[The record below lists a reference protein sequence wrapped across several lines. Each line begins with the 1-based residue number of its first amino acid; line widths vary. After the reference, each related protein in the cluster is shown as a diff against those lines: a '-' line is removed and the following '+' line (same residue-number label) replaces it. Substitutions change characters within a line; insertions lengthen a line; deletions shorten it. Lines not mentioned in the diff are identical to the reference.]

1 MNFIIMNDEKFILM
15 VNIILDF
22 GDFGEVILVVDN
34 KV

>member
-1 MNFIIMNDEKFILM
+1 MNFIIVNDEKFILM
-15 VNIILDF
+15 VNIILYF